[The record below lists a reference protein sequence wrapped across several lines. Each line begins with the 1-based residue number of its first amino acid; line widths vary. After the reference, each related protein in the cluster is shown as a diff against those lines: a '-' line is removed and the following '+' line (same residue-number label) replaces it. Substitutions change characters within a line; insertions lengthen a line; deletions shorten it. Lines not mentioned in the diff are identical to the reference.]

1 MMMKAISLKDK
12 QEEASSLTES
22 RRKLGA
28 WKRGIPLYLMIFP
41 GLLYFIIFKYIP
53 MGGVLIAFQAFDP
66 FDGFINSDWVG
77 LENFR
82 KLFGEQDFTLLLKNT
97 LILSGMNL
105 FLFFPAPILLALLLN
120 EVRQTWFRKIVQTV
134 VYIPHFLSWVIVV
147 SITILLFSV
156 QEGGVNK
163 LLMEWG
169 FNPIQLLTDR
179 DYFRFTYVFQ
189 SIWKEAGWS
198 AVIFFAALA
207 SIDPTLYEAAVV
219 DGASRWRQMWHITL
233 PGLRTTII
241 ILFILRVG
249 YLMDTGFE
257 HILLMQNPTNLQ
269 LSDVFDTFVYRTGI
283 IQGDFSYTTAVGLF
297 KSVIGLCLIVIA
309 NWTAKKVG
317 EEGVY

>member
-1 MMMKAISLKDK
+1 MKAIS
-12 QEEASSLTES
+12 TES
-22 RRKLGA
+22 KLEGTLSLAKNKRSYRA

-53 MGGVLIAFQAFDP
+53 MGGVLIAFQSFDP
-66 FDGFINSDWVG
+66 FDGFLNSDWVG

-120 EVRQTWFRKIVQTV
+120 EVRQAWFRKIVQTV

-169 FNPIQLLTDR
+169 FDPIQLLTDR
-179 DYFRFTYVFQ
+179 GYFRYVYVFQ

-207 SIDPTLYEAAVV
+207 SIDPTLYEATVV

-269 LSDVFDTFVYRTGI
+269 VSDVFDTFVYRTGI
-283 IQGDFSYTTAVGLF
+283 VQGDFSYTTAVGLF
-297 KSVIGLCLIVIA
+297 KSVIGLCLIIGA
-309 NWTAKKVG
+309 NRIAKKVG